1 MQFND
6 DRSLSYNLGDP
17 GTPITLP
24 PVTPTPHSPTDDAAL
39 RGVRSGWPDVVGM
52 LLSSLCA
59 VHCLVTLLFLSTLTT
74 LGAVGLADPRVE
86 RLMLASALVV
96 GTVVL
101 GHGALVHRRWR
112 PLVPF
117 VAGVLLL
124 FLVRPRIEEGSP
136 MELLIVL
143 AGAAGIVGAHALSYR
158 CRHRCLPSEVLGF
171 RQ

>member
-1 MQFND
+1 M
-6 DRSLSYNLGDP
+6 
-17 GTPITLP
+17 TPP
-24 PVTPTPHSPTDDAAL
+24 SAPSGRPSPSGVRASQ
-39 RGVRSGWPDVVGM
+39 GVRSGWPDVVGM

-74 LGAVGLADPRVE
+74 LGAAGLADPRVE

-158 CRHRCLPSEVLGF
+158 YRHRCLPSEVLGF